1 MEDGDMGM
9 DEEDQEMGEDDEQ
22 QLQQQMWIKE
32 FNRLFKI

>member
-1 MEDGDMGM
+1 MGM